1 MTAVVLLAPCLEA
14 SAAEKITIVV
24 TSIEKQIYL
33 PAKLAERLG
42 YLKETGLDIELL
54 GEQPGVNPETQM
66 LSGAAQGV
74 IGFYDHTID
83 LQARGKLV
91 QSVVQFSQAPGEV
104 ILVAKAAAKD
114 ISSPAD
120 FRNKT
125 IGVTKLGAS
134 TDFLVQYLAAKAG
147 VRKSE
152 FTTVP
157 VGAGST
163 FIKAIEQ
170 GRIDAGM
177 TTEPTISRLL
187 ASGAATVLV
196 DLRTASSTQAVLG
209 GVYPGACL
217 YMPTAW
223 VNTHK
228 EQVQKIVDAF
238 VKTLRY
244 IQTHSAREI
253 AEKMPEEY
261 YVSNKQ
267 MYIDALEVS
276 KLTFTADGVMP
287 ENGPA
292 TVLDVL
298 RKFDKAVQ
306 RKPINLAN
314 TFTLEFVSAAPQ
326 LAPEGKQK
334 AGAR

>member
-1 MTAVVLLAPCLEA
+1 MKENGINSILKLMATIVLLASSLYA
-14 SAAEKITIVV
+14 NAGDRITIVV

-33 PAKLAERLG
+33 PAMLAERLG

-74 IGFYDHTID
+74 VGFYDHTID

-114 ISSPAD
+114 IASPAD
-120 FRNKT
+120 FRGQT
-125 IGVTKLGAS
+125 LGVTKLGAS
-134 TDFLVQYLAAKAG
+134 THFLTQYLAAKAG
-147 VRKSE
+147 VKKSE
-152 FTTVP
+152 FTTLP
-157 VGAGST
+157 VGAGAS
-163 FIKAIEQ
+163 FIKAMEQ
-170 GRIDAGM
+170 GRIAAGM
-177 TTEPTISRLL
+177 TTEPTISRLTS
-187 ASGAATVLV
+187 SGAASILV
-196 DLRTASSTQAVLG
+196 DLRTAGSTEAVLG

-223 VNTHK
+223 VNAHK
-228 EQVQKIVDAF
+228 EQVQKIVNAF

-276 KLTFTADGVMP
+276 KQTFTADGVMP
-287 ENGPA
+287 EGGPA

-298 RKFDKAVQ
+298 KKFDKAVQ

-314 TFTLEFVSAAPQ
+314 TYTSEFVNAA
-326 LAPEGKQK
+326 K
-334 AGAR
+334 

>member
-1 MTAVVLLAPCLEA
+1 MSARRKA
-14 SAAEKITIVV
+14 SR
-24 TSIEKQIYL
+24 
-33 PAKLAERLG
+33 KLARAS
-42 YLKETGLDIELL
+42 LL
-54 GEQPGVNPETQM
+54 FAFKPRRR
-66 LSGAAQGV
+66 
-74 IGFYDHTID
+74 
-83 LQARGKLV
+83 AR
-91 QSVVQFSQAPGEV
+91 
-104 ILVAKAAAKD
+104 
-114 ISSPAD
+114 
-120 FRNKT
+120 
-125 IGVTKLGAS
+125 
-134 TDFLVQYLAAKAG
+134 
-147 VRKSE
+147 
-152 FTTVP
+152 
-157 VGAGST
+157 
-163 FIKAIEQ
+163 
-170 GRIDAGM
+170 
-177 TTEPTISRLL
+177 
-187 ASGAATVLV
+187 
-196 DLRTASSTQAVLG
+196 

-238 VKTLRY
+238 VKTLHY

-314 TFTLEFVSAAPQ
+314 TFTLEFVSATPQ